1 MFQMDQHHAVHGSL
15 GHDRLQAR
23 HWAQDGHNMP
33 GIGMEQSGILL
44 VVLRWDLGN
53 DVRYG
58 RLD

>member
-1 MFQMDQHHAVHGSL
+1 
-15 GHDRLQAR
+15 
-23 HWAQDGHNMP
+23 MP